1 MSDLIVIGYPDEATA
16 ERVWQ
21 ELVRLQDE
29 YLVDL
34 EDAAIIRRDT
44 TGKLHVTTPAHHAVA
59 WGSLSGMFWG
69 VLIGLLFLFPI
80 APLTGIAGGLM
91 GAALG
96 AAGDLGIKEDFKRRV
111 QDLVQPGT
119 SAIMMIVRKATM
131 DKVLDALRPYGGTV
145 LQTSLPRDA
154 EQQLMHALHGEDP
167 SAPTWEPAG
176 AGAGAGGAGGAGGAD
191 GAAGTAGSS
200 GAPGAPGTA
209 GAQA

>member
-21 ELVRLQDE
+21 ELVRLQDD

-44 TGKLHVTTPAHHAVA
+44 NGKLHVTTPAHHAVA

-69 VLIGLLFLFPI
+69 VLIGVLFLFPI
-80 APLTGIAGGLM
+80 APLTGIAGGLL

-96 AAGDLGIKEDFKRRV
+96 AADDLGIKEDFKRRV
-111 QDLVQPGT
+111 QNLVQPGT

-167 SAPTWEPAG
+167 NAPTWEPA
-176 AGAGAGGAGGAGGAD
+176 
-191 GAAGTAGSS
+191 TA
-200 GAPGAPGTA
+200 GAPGTA
-209 GAQA
+209 GAAGAAGAQA

>member
-1 MSDLIVIGYPDEATA
+1 MSDLIVIGYPDESTA

-21 ELVRLQDE
+21 ELVKLEQD
-29 YLVDL
+29 YVVDL
-34 EDAAIIRRDT
+34 EDAAIIRRDSS
-44 TGKLHVTTPAHHAVA
+44 GKLQVTTPAHHAAA

-69 VLIGLLFLFPI
+69 VVIGLIFLFPL

-96 AAGDLGIKEDFKRRV
+96 AANDLGIKEDFKRRV
-111 QDLVQPGT
+111 QDMVQPGT

-154 EQQLMHALHGEDP
+154 EQQLMKALHGEDP
-167 SAPTWEPAG
+167 SAPTWEPA
-176 AGAGAGGAGGAGGAD
+176 A
-191 GAAGTAGSS
+191 
-200 GAPGAPGTA
+200 A
-209 GAQA
+209 GAQASGAQP

>member
-1 MSDLIVIGYPDEATA
+1 MSDLIVIGYPDEITA

-21 ELVRLQDE
+21 ELVRLERD
-29 YLVDL
+29 YLIDL

-44 TGKLHVTTPAHHAVA
+44 SGKLHVTTPAHHAAA

-69 VLIGLLFLFPI
+69 VVIGLIFLFPL

-96 AAGDLGIKEDFKRRV
+96 AATDLGIKEDFKQRV
-111 QDLVQPGT
+111 QDMVQPGT

-154 EQQLMHALHGEDP
+154 EQQVMRALHGEDP
-167 SAPTWEPAG
+167 NAPTWQPA
-176 AGAGAGGAGGAGGAD
+176 AS
-191 GAAGTAGSS
+191 AA
-200 GAPGAPGTA
+200 
-209 GAQA
+209 AQA